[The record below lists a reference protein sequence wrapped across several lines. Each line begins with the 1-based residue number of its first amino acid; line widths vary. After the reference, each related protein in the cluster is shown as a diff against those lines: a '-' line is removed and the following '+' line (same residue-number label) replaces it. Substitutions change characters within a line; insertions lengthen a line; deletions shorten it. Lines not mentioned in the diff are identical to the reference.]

1 MIKVTCALIVN
12 EDKILV
18 TQRGPES
25 SHPFLWEFPG
35 GKIKPGETPE
45 ACIQR
50 EIAEELDIE
59 IEIITGLLPVQY
71 DYGNKLIELIPFLCT
86 IKSGRLKFNVH
97 VGYEWKEW
105 NKLDRTEFSEADRI
119 LITQAQ
125 NIQLLKEYFGEQ
137 VDNAG

>member
-1 MIKVTCALIVN
+1 MIKVTCALIVS

-18 TQRGPES
+18 VQRGPES

-50 EIAEELDIE
+50 EIAEELDVE
-59 IEIITGLLPVQY
+59 IEIIKAMQPVEY
-71 DYGNKLIELIPFLCT
+71 DYGNKPIELIPFLCT
-86 IKSGRLKFNVH
+86 IKSGQLKFNVH
-97 VGYEWKEW
+97 VGYDWKEW
-105 NKLDRTEFSEADRI
+105 DKLEKAGFSEADRI
-119 LITQAQ
+119 LIGQAQ
-125 NIQLLKEYFGEQ
+125 NNQLLKEYFGEQ

>member
-1 MIKVTCALIVN
+1 MIKVTCALIVSG
-12 EDKILV
+12 DKILV
-18 TQRGPES
+18 AQRGPES

-45 ACIQR
+45 ACIRR

-71 DYGNKLIELIPFLCT
+71 DYGTKLIELIPFLCT

-105 NKLDRTEFSEADRI
+105 DKLDRTEFSEADRI

-125 NIQLLKEYFGEQ
+125 NIQFLKEYFGEQ